1 MSKGRITTVQTLFIV
16 YLVNVNN
23 YLQAKA
29 TGEPDPR
36 GIMLGMTAGEL
47 TTLDNFVKKF
57 VSGDPD
63 NPGFWDLHSNAD
75 TKNKVTRANMVNCMK
90 EFRKFFQ
97 PLLNRMSGSA
107 VINSTDRL
115 KLNIAEPV
123 TGHSVTKTA
132 IKEKCF
138 TMVSADGGG
147 TAQVTCK
154 WESDATRSSIPE
166 TADAVEIRY
175 RLDAPVLEA
184 AAEGS
189 SEPTNKIK
197 RETLS
202 SPDDGTTKEIWTKS
216 KFKLKFG
223 ADKAGFT
230 LHVYARYIHTKR
242 PGLEGDWT
250 GPIWKVLT

>member
-1 MSKGRITTVQTLFIV
+1 MKSGRIPAAQAAFIV
-16 YLVNVNN
+16 YLVNVNI
-23 YLQAKA
+23 YLQTKA
-29 TGEPDPR
+29 TGDPDPR
-36 GIMLGMTAGEL
+36 GTMLGMTTDEL
-47 TTLDNFVKKF
+47 TLLDNFVKKF
-57 VSGDPD
+57 MSGDPA

-75 TKNKVTRANMVNCMK
+75 TKNKVTRANMLNGMK
-90 EFRKFFQ
+90 EFRTFFQ

-123 TGHSVTKTA
+123 TSHSVTKTP
-132 IKEKCF
+132 IKEQCY
-138 TMVSADGGG
+138 TMVSAVGGG

-175 RLDAPVLEA
+175 RLDAPVLEEA
-184 AAEGS
+184 EEGS
-189 SEPTNKIK
+189 SEPPGKII

-216 KFKLKFG
+216 KFRLKFG

-250 GPIWKVLT
+250 GPILKVLT